1 MNTTDLIQDARLMLE
16 TIEQCNS
23 PAFRAAAARQLT
35 DIAAQLQSAS
45 SLPDPSEPEPEEEPP
60 AMIDLAFKY
69 RTRDGR
75 EVTELQIRGN
85 TGYPIWGVVE
95 GGERNW
101 TKEGFFVS
109 ADNEHSCDLIPTGEL
124 A

>member
-35 DIAAQLQSAS
+35 EIAAQLQSAS

-60 AMIDLAFKY
+60 AMIDLAMKY

-75 EVTELQIRGN
+75 AVTGLIMRQG
-85 TGYPIWGVVE
+85 GLAYPIEGDVE
-95 GGERNW
+95 GGARNW
-101 TKEGFFVS
+101 DIYGRFVS
-109 ADNEHSCDLIPTGEL
+109 DYNHGCDLIPTGEL